1 MSATWRSHSAMSAF
15 GGKADITRTRLDVRF
30 WPKADIRPPVY
41 VHCTSIALTHKIH
54 TLSTLQSEMLGVAQQ
69 HRVFPKLG
77 GACSAT
83 GLRRRI
89 LSLEYLLRPW
99 RDVGGG
105 PLLVFWVGVGR
116 QPSRCFTPHAR
127 SIDNLRKSRP
137 DSPAAYQILAA
148 NEVGDHA

>member
-69 HRVFPKLG
+69 HRLFPKLG
-77 GACSAT
+77 GTCSAT

-89 LSLEYLLRPW
+89 YRWSVFC
-99 RDVGGG
+99 DHGGISAAAR
-105 PLLVFWVGVGR
+105 LQFLGR
-116 QPSRCFTPHAR
+116 GW
-127 SIDNLRKSRP
+127 SIIFALFHFMR
-137 DSPAAYQILAA
+137 AL
-148 NEVGDHA
+148 H

>member
-54 TLSTLQSEMLGVAQQ
+54 TLSTLQGEMLGVAQQ

-77 GACSAT
+77 GSCSASVRT
-83 GLRRRI
+83 RCTGSGKGLRGRGI
-89 LSLEYLLRPW
+89 LP
-99 RDVGGG
+99 
-105 PLLVFWVGVGR
+105 
-116 QPSRCFTPHAR
+116 QPRCENGSTSSSSMR
-127 SIDNLRKSRP
+127 
-137 DSPAAYQILAA
+137 
-148 NEVGDHA
+148 